1 MLGITKDFAERIDSC
16 NWLKN
21 CGSYDRIDFEFP
33 VSIAKSRDE
42 AMRSITTIHWENAC
56 IDARG
61 DFDLLDESIS
71 IQLLFRLCIQIS
83 VL

>member
-33 VSIAKSRDE
+33 VSIAKSRD
-42 AMRSITTIHWENAC
+42 
-56 IDARG
+56 
-61 DFDLLDESIS
+61 
-71 IQLLFRLCIQIS
+71 
-83 VL
+83 